1 MKTARWVARLALL
14 VAAMTT
20 GRADAQSSPAAT
32 AMSDEVRAHWERGLA
47 EHAAGHYQAART
59 EFATC
64 YQLAERRECLFAWA
78 QAARLGGDCE
88 TAAALYRQYLQFA
101 LSPRQQE
108 AAKTQLAVCEAAIAA
123 RATRGHADERSPRPR
138 GTLDGDPQS
147 QSQSQPQ
154 PQPAQREASAM
165 RREVPPRIPWY
176 RDGWGDALVGAGVVG
191 LAAGAWLYAAARR
204 DAATTAPTYG
214 DYEDR
219 FHGAERTRT
228 WSLVALGAGTA
239 AIAAGVAH
247 MVLRDAAASPAPEPR
262 VGLAVGAAGLTV
274 RYTRRF

>member
-1 MKTARWVARLALL
+1 MSARLCVARLALV
-14 VAAMTT
+14 VAAVSA
-20 GRADAQSSPAAT
+20 GRADAQSSPAAP

-47 EHAAGHYQAART
+47 EHAAGHYQAAGA

-64 YQLAERRECLFAWA
+64 YRLAERRECLFAWA
-78 QAARLGGDCE
+78 QTARLGGDCE
-88 TAAALYRQYLQFA
+88 TAAALYRRYLQIA
-101 LSPRQQE
+101 LSPRQLE
-108 AAKTQLAVCEAAIAA
+108 AAKTQLAVCETAIAA
-123 RATRGHADERSPRPR
+123 RATRDRTDER
-138 GTLDGDPQS
+138 T
-147 QSQSQPQ
+147 
-154 PQPAQREASAM
+154 
-165 RREVPPRIPWY
+165 PWY

-204 DAATTAPTYG
+204 DAAATAPTYG

-228 WSLVALGAGTA
+228 WSLVVLGAGSA

-262 VGLAVGAAGLTV
+262 VGLAVGAAGLTI
-274 RYTRRF
+274 RYTGRF